1 MDDLYR
7 ANVIS
12 VRCLKDA
19 SAIPAAVGALNCGS
33 ATQTGNL
40 YNGSVASGV
49 SASVPY
55 TAGNGGSYGAQTIS
69 STGVV
74 GLTATL
80 GAGTLANGAGSLTY
94 AISGTPTTSGTASFA
109 ITVGGQSCS
118 FTVSVGA
125 ALGVGAI
132 YQGGVIA
139 YLLQPGDQ
147 GYDPNI
153 SHGLIAATSD
163 QGTAAWGCYGT
174 YLPGADAIGYGTGN
188 QNTIDIINAC
198 PDWNCA
204 ARICSNLVLNGY
216 SDWYLPSHVEIN
228 ILYNNR
234 VAIGGFAQGHYWSS
248 SEYSN
253 VLAMSWM
260 FHTHALDHTP
270 KNATCYVRAV
280 RTF

>member
-1 MDDLYR
+1 LF
-7 ANVIS
+7 S
-12 VRCLKDA
+12 
-19 SAIPAAVGALNCGS
+19 
-33 ATQTGNL
+33 
-40 YNGSVASGV
+40 GSVASNV

-55 TAGNGGSYGAQTIS
+55 TGGNAGSYSAQSVS
-69 STGVV
+69 STGVT

-80 GAGTLANGAGSLTY
+80 AAGTLANGSGSLTY
-94 AISGTPTTSGTASFA
+94 TITGTPTTSGTASFA

-125 ALGVGAI
+125 ALVVGAI

-153 SHGLIAATSD
+153 PHGLIAATSD

-248 SEYSN
+248 SEYN
-253 VLAMSWM
+253 NALAMSWM